1 MSKYSKKQKQKKLI
15 IMLFSGFIILLMFF
29 ILLNRC
35 FIAQNTFIFI
45 LLGFLGL
52 YILMDRIIDTFFSS
66 WDSYDNFEKGEQ
78 GEDIVANKLLSIE
91 NCYSYQNVI
100 LPNSKMDIDH
110 VVLSRKGIFVIE
122 TKNYTGRIEV
132 YNDKWYRTEKRK
144 FSIRSKRKSL
154 LRSPNTQAL
163 SNAMRLRKFLL
174 DKLPEDTHDKLFV
187 KPLVVMVNDFNPEDI
202 HTKDNILDLNSLHNE
217 IYSMDFKVDKQLL
230 VQVKKELDKFSIN
243 NS

>member
-29 ILLNRC
+29 TLLNGS
-35 FIAQNTFIFI
+35 FIAQNTLIFI

-52 YILMDRIIDTFFSS
+52 YILMDRIINTFFSS
-66 WDSYDNFEKGEQ
+66 WDSYDNYGKGEKGEAV
-78 GEDIVANKLLSIE
+78 VANILSGIE
-91 NCYSYQNVI
+91 NCYSYQNVM
-100 LPNSKMDIDH
+100 LPNGKMDIDH
-110 VVLSRKGIFVIE
+110 IVISRKGIFVIE
-122 TKNYTGRIEV
+122 TKNYTGRMEV

-144 FSIRSKRKSL
+144 FGISGKRKQL

-187 KPLVVMVNDFNPEDI
+187 KPLVVMVNDFNPDDI
-202 HTKDNILDLNSLHNE
+202 HTKDIILDLSSLHNE
-217 IYSMDFKVDKQLL
+217 IYSKDFKVDKQLL